1 VHGEVPVGNLRG
13 VPVADWP
20 AEPEEIGLGAIG
32 GAPRRLTARSGSS
45 DPTDVGGY
53 LAHGG
58 YTGLRRALGGLQPQK
73 VIDEIEAS
81 GLDGRGGAAF
91 PTGRK
96 WALAHGLAEA
106 QDQART
112 EEGGCLE
119 AAQPAAVSLRGKERR
134 RLHWGTLGAG
144 NQFLEVDAVEQ
155 VFNPAAANAM
165 GLREG
170 CLALEIQSGSRGFGR
185 QVCTDFV
192 QDLPRAVRHYHIEL
206 PARELVCV
214 PLESPEGQA

>member
-32 GAPRRLTARSGSS
+32 GAPRRLTARCGSS
-45 DPTDVGGY
+45 VPTDVGGY

-81 GLDGRGGAAF
+81 GLDGGGGAAF

-134 RLHWGTLGAG
+134 RPQWGTLGAG

-165 GLREG
+165 GLPWRSR
-170 CLALEIQSGSRGFGR
+170 ADRAGS
-185 QVCTDFV
+185 
-192 QDLPRAVRHYHIEL
+192 AVRCVRISSRIC
-206 PARELVCV
+206 RERCATITSNC
-214 PLESPEGQA
+214 PLASWCAFRSNLRRGRPNRGR